1 MGCSAISQAVSLDC
15 CCVTPPYIGLGG
27 GLGHGWEPL
36 CDPSLFGPVDPWRFA
51 DPSLLADCWR
61 LVSVAAQNHWLLRR
75 ICRPIVRPAVGLLQ
89 GETRKGAYK
98 PFRVLAY
105 IAASYDVPGFFFFN
119 KHPGKPCDEWR
130 SSQVLL
136 CCFDSHIY
144 TLSLVCTD
152 GDFEQELIAHSPL
165 RRPLRCFAF

>member
-15 CCVTPPYIGLGG
+15 CCVTPLYIGLGG

-61 LVSVAAQNHWLLRR
+61 LVSVAAQNHWLLRE

-105 IAASYDVPGFFFFN
+105 IAASYDVPGFFFFLINTQASHAMNGVLRKCCCVALIPIYIHLVLCVQTETSN
-119 KHPGKPCDEWR
+119 KN
-130 SSQVLL
+130 
-136 CCFDSHIY
+136 
-144 TLSLVCTD
+144 
-152 GDFEQELIAHSPL
+152 
-165 RRPLRCFAF
+165 